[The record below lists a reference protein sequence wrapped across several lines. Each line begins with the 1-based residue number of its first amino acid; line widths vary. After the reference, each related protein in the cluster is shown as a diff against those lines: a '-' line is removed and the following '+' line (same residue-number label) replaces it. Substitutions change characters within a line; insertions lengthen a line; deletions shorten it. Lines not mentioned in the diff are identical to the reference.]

1 MKNTGIK
8 TMMLIAIAIFLGTSI
23 NAQNPNGRGMGQDG
37 RGMGPKG
44 QGDGTYM
51 KQMLDLT
58 GEQEEQIKALKLE
71 HYKAMKPFKAE
82 MGELKARKKNL
93 MSQEE
98 VDVKAVNKVIDQQTD
113 IMSKM
118 QKNQV
123 THTLAFREIL
133 TDEQQMLLDQKRK
146 HAGRMGQ
153 AKGARMNPRG
163 YQKASKL

>member
-1 MKNTGIK
+1 MKNTRIV
-8 TMMLIAIAIFLGTSI
+8 TTMLIAVAIFMGTSI
-23 NAQNPNGRGMGQDG
+23 QAQNPNG

-44 QGDGTYM
+44 QGDDAHM

-58 GEQEEQIKALKLE
+58 EQQQEQIKALKLD

-82 MGELKARKKNL
+82 MSELKARKKNL
-93 MSQEE
+93 MSQDV

-113 IMSKM
+113 LMSKM

-133 TDEQQMLLDQKRK
+133 TDEQQMQLDQKRRQ
-146 HAGRMGQ
+146 AGKMRQ
-153 AKGARMNPRG
+153 AKGARMNPRA
-163 YQKASKL
+163 YHQPSKL